1 MLFKSGVAPQ
11 ALYGA
16 THTGLN
22 RTLQRRLLA
31 LGAKALGYLGKSP
44 RLAAANAIG
53 HGFIKPAEVL
63 LDTLQAYIKYMRTQ
77 NEDEK
82 QQIGRAWTAIST
94 KLAAVNGSWW
104 GHAKCTI
111 SAIQAALQQAEWRG
125 SHMAWISKQGKLHS
139 IGHDDR
145 C

>member
-16 THTGLN
+16 AHTGLN

-31 LGAKALGYLGKSP
+31 LGAKALGYLGKSSC
-44 RLAAANAIG
+44 LVAVNAIG

-77 NEDEK
+77 NEDWH
-82 QQIGRAWTAIST
+82 GGLFPPNS
-94 KLAAVNGSWW
+94 
-104 GHAKCTI
+104 
-111 SAIQAALQQAEWRG
+111 LQ
-125 SHMAWISKQGKLHS
+125 
-139 IGHDDR
+139 
-145 C
+145 